1 MTLTKRHF
9 EKLATSLHQAKP
21 AEDGASVFMYNAA
34 IIQWKRD
41 VQSVSSVCQESNS
54 LFDADRFKQWAE
66 EGPA

>member
-9 EKLATSLHQAKP
+9 EKLATALHQAKP
-21 AEDGASVFMYNAA
+21 AGEASVFMYNEA

-41 VQSVSSVCQESNS
+41 VEAVSSVCQESNS